1 MVISLPMKMN
11 VILKYRNCL
20 IMKKMMILKTLTNN
34 KSTNQKI
41 RFRNFQITL
50 LVNSQAKLKV
60 NYRILKKENIKHK
73 LTKI

>member
-1 MVISLPMKMN
+1 MVIKLMVISLPMKMN
-11 VILKYRNCL
+11 VILKYKNCL

-50 LVNSQAKLKV
+50 
-60 NYRILKKENIKHK
+60 
-73 LTKI
+73 